1 MNRSSKGGLQ
11 FIDLVEIEVIA
22 GDGGNGCISFRR
34 EKYVPKGGPDGGD
47 GGRGGHV
54 IIRGDHH
61 LGTLIDYRYRKVIR
75 AGRGQHGKGKN
86 QHGKDGRDAF
96 VRVPLGTVV
105 KDALTDEVIA
115 DISSPVD
122 VIIAKGGR
130 GGRGNASFATP
141 EDRAPR
147 RREMGGKGE
156 RKRLVL
162 ELKLI
167 ADVGIVG
174 QPNAG
179 KSTLLSRLTR
189 ANPKI
194 APYPFTTLTPNLGV
208 LRYGDRDVVVAD
220 IPGLIDGAHCG
231 KGLGH
236 DFLRHIERTRVILF
250 LLDVSAGDLN
260 QQLEHLRKEIELY
273 NEDLIKRPFMIAI
286 NKVDLLDEVSLKG
299 IEARGIGI
307 PISALTGKGLRD
319 LIQNLLG
326 LMEGCGVRKNERE
339 EKS

>member
-54 IIRGDHH
+54 IIRGDPH

-86 QHGKDGRDAF
+86 QHGKDGGDAF

-122 VIIAKGGR
+122 VIVAKGGR

-147 RREMGGKGE
+147 RREMGEKGE

-220 IPGLIDGAHCG
+220 IPGLIEGAHSG

-250 LLDVSAGDLN
+250 LLDASADDLN
-260 QQLEHLRKEIELY
+260 HQLEQLRKEIELY
-273 NEDLIKRPFMIAI
+273 NQDLTKRPLMIAI
-286 NKVDLLDEVSLKG
+286 NKVDLLDEVSLKD

-326 LMEGCGVRKNERE
+326 LMEGCGVRENERE

>member
-1 MNRSSKGGLQ
+1 VNRSSKGGLQ

-22 GDGGNGCISFRR
+22 GDGGNGCVSFRR
-34 EKYVPKGGPDGGD
+34 EKFVPKGGPDGGD

-54 IIRGDHH
+54 IIRGDKH

-75 AGRGQHGKGKN
+75 AGRGGHGKGKN
-86 QHGKDGRDAF
+86 QHGKDGKDAI

-105 KDALTDEVIA
+105 KDASTGEVIA
-115 DISSPVD
+115 DISSEIDFIV
-122 VIIAKGGR
+122 ARGGR

-147 RREMGGKGE
+147 KREEGEKGE
-156 RKRLVL
+156 RKRIIL

-174 QPNAG
+174 EPNAG

-194 APYPFTTLTPNLGV
+194 ASYPFTTLTPNLGV
-208 LRYGDRDVVVAD
+208 LKYGDRDIVLAD
-220 IPGLIDGAHCG
+220 IPGLIEGAHLG

-236 DFLRHIERTRVILF
+236 DFLRHIERTKVILF
-250 LLDVSAGDLN
+250 LLDVSRGDLDS
-260 QQLEHLRKEIELY
+260 QLRSLRRELELY
-273 NEDLIKRPFMIAI
+273 NVELIRRPSMVAI
-286 NKVDLLDEVSLKG
+286 NKVDLLDEEALRR
-299 IEARGIGI
+299 IEEKRLGI
-307 PISALTGKGLRD
+307 PVSALTGKGLGE
-319 LIQNLLG
+319 LVKGLLG
-326 LMEGCGVRKNERE
+326 LLEGCGVMDDDRE
-339 EKS
+339 HRS